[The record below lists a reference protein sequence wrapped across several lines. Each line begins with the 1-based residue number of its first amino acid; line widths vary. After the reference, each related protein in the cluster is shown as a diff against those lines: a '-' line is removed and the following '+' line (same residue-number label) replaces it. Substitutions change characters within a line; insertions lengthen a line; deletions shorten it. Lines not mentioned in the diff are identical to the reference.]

1 MSTDE
6 KEMALRDRFAATA
19 LPLAIE
25 YWRQLGAD
33 EEHPATFEWHHYVIS
48 EDCADAALLAY
59 RMADAM
65 MLARKDFGVPED
77 EPDPEAP

>member
-25 YWRQLGAD
+25 HWRQCDAD
-33 EEHPATFEWHHYVIS
+33 EGYRGDFDWDTEVVS
-48 EDCADAALLAY
+48 DDCLNAAHLAY

-65 MLARKDFGVPED
+65 MLARKDFGVPQD
-77 EPDPEAP
+77 D